1 MTRERMTE
9 AEQMAMFQTLQRDGG
24 DAPEEQGQDVNHAL
38 EEQGGDV
45 NHALEKRG
53 GDTNPL
59 RIE

>member
-1 MTRERMTE
+1 MTE

-45 NHALEKRG
+45 NHALENRG